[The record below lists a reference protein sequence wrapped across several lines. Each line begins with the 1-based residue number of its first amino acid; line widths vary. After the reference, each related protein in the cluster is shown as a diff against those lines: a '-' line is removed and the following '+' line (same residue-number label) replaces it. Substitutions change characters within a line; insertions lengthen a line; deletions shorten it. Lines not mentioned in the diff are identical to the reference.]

1 MINSMTSDRRMLVV
15 DAAKLDG
22 EHGNAMQ
29 VLTPAET
36 AEVSGGFLLLYWL
49 LTQPAY

>member
-1 MINSMTSDRRMLVV
+1 MNNPFNSGRGEPAT
-15 DAAKLDG
+15 DAHKFEG
-22 EHGNAMQ
+22 EQGNAMQ

-36 AEVSGGFLLLYWL
+36 AQVSGGVWLLYWL

>member
-1 MINSMTSDRRMLVV
+1 MNNLSTSDRRELAA
-15 DAAKLDG
+15 DALKFEG
-22 EHGNAMQ
+22 EQGHGMQ
-29 VLTPAET
+29 VLTSAET

>member
-1 MINSMTSDRRMLVV
+1 MMDSITNDRSRPLA
-15 DAAKLDG
+15 DAVGFDG
-22 EHGNAMQ
+22 EQGTGMQ

>member
-1 MINSMTSDRRMLVV
+1 MTNRVKSDRGEPAA
-15 DAAKLDG
+15 DALSFEG
-22 EHGNAMQ
+22 EQGHGIQ

>member
-1 MINSMTSDRRMLVV
+1 MTNSFTSDRGEPAA
-15 DAAKLDG
+15 DAVKFEG
-22 EHGNAMQ
+22 GQGYAMQ

-36 AEVSGGFLLLYWL
+36 AEVSGGIWLLYWL

>member
-1 MINSMTSDRRMLVV
+1 MINSITSDRREPVV
-15 DAAKLDG
+15 DAAKFEG
-22 EHGNAMQ
+22 EHGHAMQ

>member
-1 MINSMTSDRRMLVV
+1 MINSITSDRSQSVSEAV
-15 DAAKLDG
+15 KFDG
-22 EHGNAMQ
+22 EHGHGMQ

>member
-1 MINSMTSDRRMLVV
+1 MKQLNATQVGAPAA
-15 DAAKLDG
+15 DAPNLEGAQG
-22 EHGNAMQ
+22 HAVQ

-36 AEVSGGFLLLYWL
+36 AEVSGGIWLLYWL